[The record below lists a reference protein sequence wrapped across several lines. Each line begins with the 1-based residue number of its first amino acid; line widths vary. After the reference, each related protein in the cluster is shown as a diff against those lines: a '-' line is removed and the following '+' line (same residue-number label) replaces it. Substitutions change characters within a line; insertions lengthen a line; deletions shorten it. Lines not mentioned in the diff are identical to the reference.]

1 MISSLPLQTLSFAYQ
16 GRPWEENLA
25 TLLGL
30 LEQAKPDSLSLAPE
44 LCLTGYSYGH
54 MEEAAAFSQQAL
66 EKLHK
71 ATHNKALGLTCI
83 VQTPQGF
90 ANRFYLLENGRILH
104 HQDKA
109 KLFPLGDEP
118 AHFVAGET
126 SAIVPFS
133 WRGIRL
139 GVLVCFE
146 LRFPAL
152 WEQLRGAELLL
163 VPALW
168 GKERKGHYETLCD
181 ALAIANQCYVLAANA
196 SDEANGSGIT
206 DPFGASIRNDT
217 EALLTCTATAKTLTT
232 MRRYINTGL
241 LCTSTKN

>member
-1 MISSLPLQTLSFAYQ
+1 MISSLPLHTLSFAYQ
-16 GRPWEENLA
+16 ERPWEENLA
-25 TLLGL
+25 TLLAL
-30 LEQAKPDSLSLAPE
+30 LERAEPDSLSLAPE
-44 LCLTGYSYGH
+44 LCLTGYSYDK
-54 MEEAAAFSQQAL
+54 MEAAAAFSQNAI
-66 EKLHK
+66 EKLQEH
-71 ATHNKALGLTCI
+71 TRDKALGFTCI
-83 VQTPQGF
+83 VQTPEGF
-90 ANRFYLLENGRILH
+90 ANRFYLLEKGAIIH
-104 HQDKA
+104 TQDKA

-118 AHFVAGET
+118 AHFVAGDT
-126 SAIVPFS
+126 SAIVPFL

-146 LRFPAL
+146 LRFPVL
-152 WEQLRGAELLL
+152 WEQLKGVEILL

-206 DPFGASIRNDT
+206 DPFGASMRNDT
-217 EALLTCTATAKTLTT
+217 KALLTCTATAKTLTT